1 MEILW
6 SHGEATAEQIRDL
19 LPDRPHDSTVRTLLR
34 ILESKGYVIRQGPGR
49 PLLYKAVVSRSK
61 AQRTALQRLLG
72 RLFGGSP
79 EALALR
85 LLEDRHLTPAQ
96 FEEIA
101 RNASNPLIRVPTRPS
116 SSSRKPSQTPPGRP
130 RRRRPEMIADWFAM
144 LQTDRPVVGPGRRC
158 DREGHA
164 PLPPRHGDPRHPRP
178 KACPDPLGA
187 LECGPARL
195 DPATGRDARLSRDS
209 ASPACRLRKVRQAP
223 ATHRPERIRRTR
235 PIAARPTSHAFRR
248 RPS

>member
-34 ILESKGYVIRQGPGR
+34 ILESKGYLIRRGPGR
-49 PLLYKAVVSRSK
+49 PLIYQAVVSRSK

-72 RLFGGSP
+72 RLFRGSP

-101 RNASNPLIRVPTRPS
+101 RNASTPPTESQPPS
-116 SSSRKPSQTPPGRP
+116 PSSSRKPA
-130 RRRRPEMIADWFAM
+130 RRRADNA
-144 LQTDRPVVGPGRRC
+144 GK
-158 DREGHA
+158 
-164 PLPPRHGDPRHPRP
+164 GDS
-178 KACPDPLGA
+178 
-187 LECGPARL
+187 E
-195 DPATGRDARLSRDS
+195 
-209 ASPACRLRKVRQAP
+209 
-223 ATHRPERIRRTR
+223 
-235 PIAARPTSHAFRR
+235 
-248 RPS
+248 